1 MPRRP
6 SPPPPASAPA
16 AGSSAPPAARGD
28 GQPPRRATGSHTR
41 TTGGARRR
49 APPRYD
55 YDGLSGL
62 FLKLPWWGHLLLATL
77 AYPLCA
83 YALPL
88 LPAHEP
94 WQATLL
100 HEWAPRAW
108 PLFVTGFVASGVA
121 SRVRAGRATAGRKAG
136 KPRQRR

>member
-6 SPPPPASAPA
+6 SSPPSAGPPA

-28 GQPPRRATGSHTR
+28 GKPPRRATASTR
-41 TTGGARRR
+41 TTRRR

-62 FLKLPWWGHLLLATL
+62 FLKMPWWGHLLLAAL
-77 AYPLCA
+77 AYPLCT

-100 HEWAPRAW
+100 HEWAPQAW
-108 PLFVTGFVASGVA
+108 PMFVAGFVASGVA
-121 SRVRAGRATAGRKAG
+121 SRVRAGRVATRRKTAS
-136 KPRQRR
+136 PRKRR